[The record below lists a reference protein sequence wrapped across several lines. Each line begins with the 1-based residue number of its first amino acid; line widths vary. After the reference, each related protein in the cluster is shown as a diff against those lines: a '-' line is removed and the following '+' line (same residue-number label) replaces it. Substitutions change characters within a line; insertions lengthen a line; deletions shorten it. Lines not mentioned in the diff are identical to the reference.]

1 MMKYFKMKK
10 MELELKYALYSSIIA
25 VKKEQENMIALMQK
39 LYEALKDVPAD
50 ELRDEFVS
58 KIAKIV
64 HESNQNKDAKS

>member
-10 MELELKYALYSSIIA
+10 MELELKYALYSSVLA
-25 VKKEQENMIALMQK
+25 VKKEQENRIALMQK

-58 KIAKIV
+58 RIAKLV
-64 HESNQNKDAKS
+64 HESTQNGDAES